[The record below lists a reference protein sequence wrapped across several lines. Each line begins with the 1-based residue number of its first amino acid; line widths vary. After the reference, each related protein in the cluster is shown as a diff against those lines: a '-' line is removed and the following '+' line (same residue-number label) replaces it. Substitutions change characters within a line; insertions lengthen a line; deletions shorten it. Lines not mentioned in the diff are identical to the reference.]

1 MSHLSHTL
9 VYDQIN
15 DVPISQ
21 WEELLQVQVLTHSRS
36 SSTGRISNKNYK
48 YLTDIKMRFSP
59 KTCSQLNILRRV
71 QKTEAFVSILHLFS
85 KKVRNSKYF
94 VVAVVNK
101 TCC

>member
-36 SSTGRISNKNYK
+36 SSSGRISNKNYK
-48 YLTDIKMRFSP
+48 YLTDIKMHLST

>member
-1 MSHLSHTL
+1 MHLST
-9 VYDQIN
+9 
-15 DVPISQ
+15 
-21 WEELLQVQVLTHSRS
+21 
-36 SSTGRISNKNYK
+36 
-48 YLTDIKMRFSP
+48 

-101 TCC
+101 TRC